1 MADGIETTRTAVAD
15 GVRVRKTI
23 DTGPEETAVVTLNVA
38 VEHTE
43 PTTVRITESALGAV
57 PRDEIELHTDHG
69 AEHWQIGDEATFERE
84 FAGGETSEVV
94 YRVAGVDA
102 DRFEALDEGPV
113 VAAGGSI
120 DDLVSRDDSDAVRAL
135 VAGERESL
143 LAAPGAG
150 GVDLSFE
157 TESDPDGEAED
168 VVPTATAS
176 SGGPA
181 EDSSA
186 DEIPV
191 DTEPEDISVGVPSMD
206 GSADGDAAPSDP
218 AVEAAEPVEADEPTD
233 GARDQAHGQTP
244 DDDLTASLAATPSG
258 GIARLLLK
266 ELREGHVDEET
277 REELRA
283 ELEPGRSRDVR
294 IKHLQSEVAEFAAY
308 VEMLDGFVDEH
319 GTLDDA
325 VGGVDEQV
333 SSLDDELASVRS
345 ELDDISDSVNE
356 DVGELQTDVAD
367 LRDGQGDLRDGQD
380 DLEARLDRLEDELAT
395 VDERLDEFDEFKE
408 RLSGVFQGVGDPQ
421 E

>member
-23 DTGPEETAVVTLNVA
+23 DTGPEETAVVTLDVA
-38 VEHTE
+38 VERGE
-43 PTTVRITESALGAV
+43 PTTVRITEPALGAV

-69 AEHWQIGDEATFERE
+69 AEHWQVGDEATFERE
-84 FAGGETSEVV
+84 FAGGESYEIV

-102 DRFEALDEGPV
+102 DRFEALDEDPV

-120 DDLVSRDDSDAVRAL
+120 DDLVSRDDSDAVREL

-157 TESDPDGEAED
+157 PDLDTGVDDSAAT
-168 VVPTATAS
+168 TATAS

-186 DEIPV
+186 EEIPV
-191 DTEPEDISVGVPSMD
+191 DAEPEEISVGVPSMD
-206 GSADGDAAPSDP
+206 DSAAADPEPSEST
-218 AVEAAEPVEADEPTD
+218 VEAAGSVETDEAADGTPDPVDEE
-233 GARDQAHGQTP
+233 TP

-258 GIARLLLK
+258 GIARVLLK
-266 ELREGHVDEET
+266 ELREGHVDEAT
-277 REELRA
+277 REELRE

-325 VGGVDEQV
+325 VGGVDAQV
-333 SSLDDELASVRS
+333 SSLDDELESFRS
-345 ELDDISDSVNE
+345 ELDDLSDTVDE
-356 DVGELQTDVAD
+356 DVGDLGTDVAELRDGQDD
-367 LRDGQGDLRDGQD
+367 LRDGQG